1 MYGVDLKQDPGRVQE
16 QGMEIK
22 AGVWKGQELG
32 RTQLDRSLVGNRE
45 GTGAWES
52 GRGHEPG
59 RGQFDRGL

>member
-32 RTQLDRSLVGNRE
+32 RMGGDSS
-45 GTGAWES
+45 TGAW
-52 GRGHEPG
+52 
-59 RGQFDRGL
+59 

>member
-1 MYGVDLKQDPGRVQE
+1 
-16 QGMEIK
+16 MEIK
-22 AGVWKGQELG
+22 AGVMWKGQELG
-32 RTQLDRSLVGNRE
+32 RRQLDRSLVGNRE